1 MATSHYCDGKWR
13 DGTVSECP
21 KHKKLSG
28 RQPTVHRGVGSPGGF
43 KSTKPASES
52 TPKPESKDS
61 SAPKP
66 SAPKPSGS
74 KGGDH

>member
-21 KHKKLSG
+21 KHKKLSA

-43 KSTKPASES
+43 KSAKPASDS
-52 TPKPESKDS
+52 TPKPAGKDS
-61 SAPKP
+61 SAAKP
-66 SAPKPSGS
+66 SGAPKPSGS
-74 KGGDH
+74 KGSD